1 MKKEGNYTE
10 SIHNEEYYTPY
21 NLRDIGH
28 GGMIFMEGRETEKL
42 NGRWHYSQDLYDV
55 GFRDSWG
62 EGRTERT
69 DGLAEPWDYHPEDGP
84 ETIVPGCWNLI
95 EPELF
100 HFEGSFW
107 YSRTFPYLPKIQG
120 ERLFLRIGAANYDTK
135 IFLNRRFLGN
145 HVGGSTPFFVELTD
159 FAEAEN
165 SLIVSVNNARSAD
178 GVPMKNTDWT
188 NWGGL
193 YRDVELVR
201 LPPCFIKE
209 FFAYL
214 VPGTD
219 FGKIAFECSLSG
231 PMEGLGRLTVKE
243 LAIDLPLSFAQGKTS
258 LRLDVEPELWSPG
271 NPRLYRVDVTFGDD
285 RISDL
290 IGFREITAEGT
301 EVFLNGK
308 KIFLKGISVHEDDV
322 QTGKFLDDADL
333 RRRFDHARE
342 LNANFMR
349 LAHYPHDER
358 AAKMADRLGFL
369 LWEEIPVYWAI
380 QFDNPETYTNA
391 ENQLVE
397 LIKRDRNRASV
408 IIWSV
413 GNENQDTDDRLE
425 FMKHLAQ
432 KAKELDP
439 TRLRSAACLT
449 NHKELRIEDRLAEFL
464 DIIGLNEYYGWYA
477 PDFQD
482 LVRIFKNSKPA
493 KPVLISEFGA
503 GAKAGHHGSR
513 DEIFTEEYMD
523 EGYRKQIEVIGTLDY
538 ICGMTP
544 WILYDFHCP
553 RRQNCFQRG
562 FNRKGLIAEDKHT
575 RKMAFYRL
583 QEFYKSRK

>member
-10 SIHNEEYYTPY
+10 SIHNEEYYAPY

-28 GGMIFMEGRETEKL
+28 AGMIFMEGRETEKL
-42 NGRWHYSQDLYDV
+42 NGRWHYARDLYDV

-62 EGRTERT
+62 EGKPKRA
-69 DGLAEPWDYHPEDGP
+69 DGLSEPWDYHPEDGP

-95 EPELF
+95 ERELF

-107 YSRTFPYLPKIQG
+107 YSRTFRYVPKIPG

-135 IFLNRRFLGN
+135 IFLNRKFLGN
-145 HVGGSTPFFVELTD
+145 HVGGSTPFFVELTND
-159 FAEAEN
+159 VETEN
-165 SLIVSVNNARSAD
+165 TLIVSVNNVRINE

-193 YRDVELVR
+193 YRDVELIR

-209 FFAYL
+209 FFMYL
-214 VPGTD
+214 VPFTG
-219 FGKIAFECSLSG
+219 FGKIALECSLSG
-231 PMEGLGRLTVKE
+231 PMEGQGRLIIEE
-243 LAIDLPLSFAQGKTS
+243 LAIDRPIFFIQGKAS
-258 LRLDVEPELWSPG
+258 LQLEAKPELWSPE

-285 RISDL
+285 RVSDL
-290 IGFREITAEGT
+290 IGFREIRTEGT
-301 EVFLNGK
+301 DVFLNGK
-308 KIFLKGISVHEDDV
+308 KIFLKGICVHEDDV

-333 RRRFDHARE
+333 VSRFDHARE
-342 LNANFMR
+342 LNANFLR

-358 AAKMADRLGFL
+358 VAKMADRLGFL

-380 QFDNPETYTNA
+380 QFDNPKTYADA
-391 ENQLVE
+391 ENQLIE

-425 FMKHLAQ
+425 FMKNLAL
-432 KAKELDP
+432 KAKVIDP
-439 TRLRSAACLT
+439 SRLRSAACLI
-449 NHKELRIEDRLAEFL
+449 NHMELRIEDRLAEYL
-464 DIIGLNEYYGWYA
+464 DIIGINEYYGWYA

-482 LVRIFKNSKPA
+482 LVRIVNNSKPT

-503 GAKAGHHGSR
+503 CAKAGHHGSR

-523 EGYRKQIEVIGTLDY
+523 EVYRKQIEVIGVLDY
-538 ICGMTP
+538 ICGLTP
-544 WILYDFHCP
+544 WILYDFNCP
-553 RRQNCFQRG
+553 RRQNRFQQG

-575 RKMAFYRL
+575 KKMAFFRL
-583 QEFYKSRK
+583 KEFYGSR

>member
-10 SIHNEEYYTPY
+10 SIHNEEYYKPY

-28 GGMIFMEGRETEKL
+28 DGMIFMEGRETEKL
-42 NGRWHYSQDLYDV
+42 NGRWHYTRDLYDV

-62 EGRTERT
+62 EGRAKRN
-69 DGLAEPWDYHPEDGP
+69 DGLSEPWDYHPTDGP
-84 ETIVPGCWNLI
+84 ETKVPGCWNFI
-95 EPELF
+95 EKELF

-107 YSRTFPYLPKIQG
+107 YSRTFRYLPKIPG

-135 IFLNRRFLGN
+135 IFLNRKFLGN
-145 HVGGSTPFFVELTD
+145 HVGGSTPFFVEMTD
-159 FAEAEN
+159 LVDTEN
-165 SLIVSVNNARSAD
+165 TLIVSVNNVRTAD

-201 LPPCFIKE
+201 LPFCYIKE
-209 FFAYL
+209 FSIYL
-214 VPGTD
+214 VPLSD
-219 FGKIAFECSLSG
+219 FGQIALECSLSEPVDG
-231 PMEGLGRLTVKE
+231 KGRLIIEE
-243 LAIDLPLSFAQGKTS
+243 LSIDQPLSFSKGKVS
-258 LRLDVEPELWSPG
+258 LKINSKPELWSPE
-271 NPRLYRVDVTFGDD
+271 NPRLYRVDVSFGNDEV
-285 RISDL
+285 SDQ
-290 IGFREITAEGT
+290 IGFREIRTEGT
-301 EVFLNGK
+301 NVYLNGK

-333 RRRFDHARE
+333 QRRFDHARE
-342 LNANFMR
+342 LNANFLR

-358 AAKMADRLGFL
+358 VAKMADRLGFL

-380 QFDNPETYTNA
+380 QFNNPKTYADA
-391 ENQLVE
+391 ENQLIE

-413 GNENQDTDDRLE
+413 GNENQDTDDRLT
-425 FMKHLAQ
+425 FMKRLAL
-432 KAKELDP
+432 KAKEMDP
-439 TRLRSAACLT
+439 SRLRSAACLT
-449 NHKELRIEDRLAEFL
+449 NHKELRIEDRLAEYL

-482 LVRIFKNSKPA
+482 LIKIIKNSNPG

-523 EGYRKQIEVIGTLDY
+523 EVYRKQIEVIGSLDY

-544 WILYDFHCP
+544 WILYDFNCP
-553 RRQNCFQRG
+553 RRQNRFQQG
-562 FNRKGLIAEDKHT
+562 FNRKGLIAEDKIT
-575 RKMAFYRL
+575 KKMAFFRL
-583 QEFYKSRK
+583 KEFYERS